1 MILLYFYSDWC
12 PPCRFYDKT
21 FITPIENSVGKEYV
35 QRINARKQPQLA
47 EKYNVDKLPMIIF
60 CDENKAEIMRKTG
73 AIDINKVANYIK
85 NTGNAEQQGS
95 DAL

>member
-1 MILLYFYSDWC
+1 MRKLLFFYASWC

-60 CDENKAEIMRKTG
+60 CGENKAEIMRKTG
-73 AIDINKVANYIK
+73 AIDINKVANWIK
-85 NTGNAEQQGS
+85 GDK
-95 DAL
+95 DAVR